1 METREVLG
9 LDDQGRELICFRTT
23 DSSGDFGTEVIM
35 ALDKTTGVM
44 EIVQQ
49 RAYTD
54 ELEMAQLRSAQSDA
68 DFMASMKRSM
78 NETVWGRRESCKSFM
93 VEALYGQ
100 NLPKAARAMTAT
112 EIAKQQPKLP
122 YDIFADFSRL
132 EQRAVQALVSDVQSV
147 QLANLPA
154 VAKNTHNIIMFD
166 ESVFVTNEAWL
177 GKTKAKFK
185 KRKERKPQPN
195 RGPVGKKDWK

>member
-1 METREVLG
+1 MDTREVLG

-23 DSSGDFGTEVIM
+23 DSSGDFGTEVVM
-35 ALDKTTGVM
+35 AFEKPSGHMT
-44 EIVQQ
+44 IVQQ
-49 RAYTD
+49 RTYID

-68 DFMASMKRSM
+68 AFMSDMKCDMGR
-78 NETVWGRRESCKSFM
+78 TIWGSRGSGKSSFGLS
-93 VEALYGQ
+93 LYG
-100 NLPKAARAMTAT
+100 AMTAT
-112 EIAKQQPKLP
+112 HIAKSQQKMP

-132 EQRAVQALVSDVQSV
+132 EQRAVQALVYDVQGV

-154 VAKNTHNIIMFD
+154 VAKNPHNIIMLD

>member
-23 DSSGDFGTEVIM
+23 DSSGDFGTEVVM
-35 ALDKTTGVM
+35 AFEKPSGHMT
-44 EIVQQ
+44 IVQQ
-49 RAYTD
+49 RTYID

-68 DFMASMKRSM
+68 AFMSDMKRGM
-78 NETVWGRRESCKSFM
+78 GRTIWGSRGSGKSSFGLS
-93 VEALYGQ
+93 LYGEMA
-100 NLPKAARAMTAT
+100 KTGRAMAAT
-112 EIAKQQPKLP
+112 HIAKSQQKMP

-132 EQRAVQALVSDVQSV
+132 EQRAVQALVSDVQGA

-154 VAKNTHNIIMFD
+154 VAKNPHNIMMFD